1 MSKRDYYDVLGVSKN
16 ADKKQIKQS
25 YRKLAIKYHP
35 DRNEGDKQA
44 EDKFKEA
51 AEAYEVLSND
61 EKRNR
66 YDQFG
71 HQGMGSNRGGFGG
84 NMNMNDIFDQFGDI
98 FGGFGGGSGFRS
110 SGKRV
115 IKGSNLRI
123 RIKLNLT
130 EISEGVLKKIK
141 IKKLFPSDNA
151 EYQTCSHCNGS
162 GTVTK
167 IANTILGQ
175 MQTTGTC
182 EYCQGTGKIVIKN
195 DPNADAQ
202 GMITKEELTEI
213 NIPAGVSEGMQLKVR
228 GQGNNAPFDGVP
240 GDLLVLIEEEKHPNL
255 TREGNN
261 IYYELYISM
270 PDAIL
275 GSKKEIP
282 TLSRKVTISIPK
294 GIQNGKI
301 LRLKSKGI
309 MDIESNQKGDLLIHV
324 NIWTPENLTKQQ
336 IDFFNKNKDAKEFSP
351 APKDQK
357 TFFEKIREVFN

>member
-1 MSKRDYYDVLGVSKN
+1 MSKRDYYDVLGVAKN

-141 IKKLFPSDNA
+141 I
-151 EYQTCSHCNGS
+151 
-162 GTVTK
+162 
-167 IANTILGQ
+167 
-175 MQTTGTC
+175 
-182 EYCQGTGKIVIKN
+182 
-195 DPNADAQ
+195 
-202 GMITKEELTEI
+202 
-213 NIPAGVSEGMQLKVR
+213 
-228 GQGNNAPFDGVP
+228 
-240 GDLLVLIEEEKHPNL
+240 LVL
-255 TREGNN
+255 
-261 IYYELYISM
+261 YI
-270 PDAIL
+270 
-275 GSKKEIP
+275 
-282 TLSRKVTISIPK
+282 
-294 GIQNGKI
+294 Q
-301 LRLKSKGI
+301 
-309 MDIESNQKGDLLIHV
+309 
-324 NIWTPENLTKQQ
+324 
-336 IDFFNKNKDAKEFSP
+336 
-351 APKDQK
+351 
-357 TFFEKIREVFN
+357 KIRKCQK